1 VSGGQRPGSE
11 PPSRSAPTQGFV
23 PVPDDPLPPPP
34 SSPSPSPRL
43 PLPRAGA
50 GTPPSLEIREPDAVV
65 SGQNL
70 HKRYGSGPAA
80 VHALNGVTL
89 NLYPGSFTAIMGPS
103 GSGKSTLMHLLAG
116 LDTPS
121 QGEVWIGPTR
131 LGELSETDRTR
142 LRRNRVG
149 FVFQSFNLLPML
161 TVEQNVTLPQRIA
174 GREID
179 RDWLEWLLQAVG
191 MADRRRARP
200 AELSGGEQQRISL
213 ARALLGRP
221 AVLFADEPSG
231 NLDSRGTEVILTMLR
246 RAVQDL
252 GQTIAIV
259 THDHQAAARADR
271 IVFLEDGVIVRET

>member
-1 VSGGQRPGSE
+1 VSRGKRPESRPPE
-11 PPSRSAPTQGFV
+11 PTAPDFV
-23 PVPDDPLPPPP
+23 AVPDDPTPPGPDP
-34 SSPSPSPRL
+34 F
-43 PLPRAGA
+43 A
-50 GTPPSLEIREPDAVV
+50 PPSLEIREPDAVV

-70 HKRYGSGPAA
+70 HKQYGSGPAA
-80 VHALNGVTL
+80 VHALNGVTI
-89 NLYPGSFTAIMGPS
+89 NLYPGTLTAIMGPS

-116 LDTPS
+116 LDTPTR
-121 QGEVWIGPTR
+121 GEVWIGPTR
-131 LGELSETDRTR
+131 LGELGETDRTR

-161 TVEQNVTLPQRIA
+161 TAEQNITLPQRIA

-179 RDWLEWLLQAVG
+179 HAWLDWLLTAVG
-191 MADRRRARP
+191 MEDRRKSRP

-252 GQTIAIV
+252 GQTIVIV

-271 IVFLEDGVIVRET
+271 IVFLEDGRIVRES